1 MSQRKRSGGD
11 PSVRRR
17 KQAERKQRAADA
29 TAPEPGYGP
38 MRLNRY
44 LARAGVA
51 SRRASDDIIA
61 AGRVTVNGETVT
73 ELGVKVPPD
82 ARVEVDG
89 RAIAP
94 AASLTLLL
102 NKPHDCITT
111 VRDDRGR
118 RTVMD
123 LIELPESQTRGLVP
137 VGRLDRETTGALL
150 LTTDGDLAHRLM
162 HPRYEVEKLYV
173 ATLDTPFEPIHLEK
187 LRQGIH
193 LGDGLSKADHAMH
206 PDEGDRRT
214 VALQIHEGRNRQ
226 VRRTF
231 AALGYTVEKLA
242 RVRYAG
248 LDLSGLRPGR
258 WRRLLPHEVASLRRS
273 VKLKP
278 SI

>member
-1 MSQRKRSGGD
+1 MSQRKRAGGD
-11 PSVRRR
+11 PSIRRR
-17 KQAERKQRAADA
+17 KQAERAARSGPADP
-29 TAPEPGYGP
+29 APAPDGP

-51 SRRASDDIIA
+51 SRRASDEIIA
-61 AGRVTVNGETVT
+61 AGRVTVDGAVVT
-73 ELGVKVPPD
+73 ELGTKVAPT
-82 ARVEVDG
+82 AHVEVDG
-89 RAIAP
+89 RAVSP
-94 AASLTLLL
+94 AGSLTILL
-102 NKPHDCITT
+102 NKPTDTITT

-123 LIELPESQTRGLVP
+123 LVDLPQEQTRGLVP
-137 VGRLDRETTGALL
+137 VGRLDRDTTGALL

-162 HPRYEVEKLYV
+162 HPRYEVDKLYV
-173 ATLDTPFEPIHLEK
+173 ATLDAPVERIHLDK
-187 LRQGIH
+187 LRSGIH
-193 LGDGLSKADHAMH
+193 LGDGLSKADHAIF

-248 LDLSGLRPGR
+248 LDLAGLRPAR
-258 WRRLLPHEVASLRRS
+258 WRRLLPHEVAALRRS

-278 SI
+278 SL

>member
-1 MSQRKRSGGD
+1 M
-11 PSVRRR
+11 RRR
-17 KQAERKQRAADA
+17 KQQQRRARGDAPAPASAPADPS
-29 TAPEPGYGP
+29 API
-38 MRLNRY
+38 RLNRY

-51 SRRASDDIIA
+51 SRRGADEVIA
-61 AGRVTVNGETVT
+61 AGRVHVDGEVVT
-73 ELGVKVPPD
+73 ELGTKVRPD

-89 RAIAP
+89 RAVAP
-94 AASLTLLL
+94 VGAMTLLL
-102 NKPHDCITT
+102 HKPHDAITT

-123 LIELPESQTRGLVP
+123 LVDLPESELRGLVP
-137 VGRLDRETTGALL
+137 VGRLDRDTTGALL

-173 ATLDTPFEPIHLEK
+173 ARLDRPVERVHLDK
-187 LRQGIH
+187 LRTGIH
-193 LGDGLSKADHAMH
+193 LGDGLSKADNAMY

-214 VALQIHEGRNRQ
+214 VALEIHEGRNRQ

-231 AALGYTVEKLA
+231 EALGYSVEALQ
-242 RVRYAG
+242 RIRYAG
-248 LDLSGLRPGR
+248 LDLKGLRPGR

-278 SI
+278 SL